1 MYMCVCVCVCV
12 CVCMCMLSCISHVKL
27 LATLWTVAHQDSL
40 SMKFSRQDYSV
51 FKLIKYFLHQEELL
65 KIVNKIFNI
74 SLNSLL

>member
-1 MYMCVCVCVCV
+1 MCVCVC
-12 CVCMCMLSCISHVKL
+12 MLSCTSHVKL
-27 LATLWTVAHQDSL
+27 LATLWTVAHQDPL

-51 FKLIKYFLHQEELL
+51 FKLIKYFIHQEELL